1 MTELFIV
8 LDTETTNSLDDPF
21 CYDIGWAVVDRN
33 GKVYQTY
40 SYVVADVFLDAELMA
55 SAYFAEKVPNYWKEI
70 ESGER
75 TLASFSQ
82 IRKALC
88 ACAKKWSVTKFFAHN
103 MSFDYRSTNYT
114 QRFLTSSKYRYF
126 FPYGAEICDT
136 LKMARQVLKN
146 DEDYDNFC
154 YSNQYLT
161 KRGCKRYTAEII
173 YRFISHDNQFVESHT
188 GLEDV
193 LIEKE
198 ILSYCLQKMPNVECA
213 LWKKE
218 D

>member
-21 CYDIGWAVVDRN
+21 CYDIGWAVVDAS
-33 GKVYQTY
+33 GAVYATY
-40 SYVVADVFLDAELMA
+40 SYVVADIFLDSQLME
-55 SAYFAEKVPNYWKEI
+55 SAYFASKIPTYWEQIK
-70 ESGER
+70 SGER
-75 TLASFSQ
+75 TLAKFST
-82 IRKALC
+82 IRKIFRQ
-88 ACAKKWSVTKFFAHN
+88 CAKQYGVTKFFAHN
-103 MSFDYRSTNYT
+103 MGFDYRSTNYT
-114 QRFLTSSKYRYF
+114 QRFLTSSKSRYF

-146 DEDYDNFC
+146 DEAYDNFC
-154 YSNQYLT
+154 YNNQYLT
-161 KRGCKRYTAEII
+161 KKGCKRYTAEII
-173 YRFISHDNQFVESHT
+173 YRFISHNNQFVESHT

-198 ILSYCLQKMPNVECA
+198 ILSYCFQKMENVEYR
-213 LWKKE
+213 LWEKE